1 MLEDAAQSYNPII
14 QAMIATAN
22 LQKQGQQQD
31 IEKERNKQL
40 AEQSKASLAAETKRI
55 ENEHEHQQSQIELMG
70 KAHSLA
76 AEAQHMQTAAM
87 LRDLA
92 AKGVDVG
99 KLGLSGLFNGGQTMG
114 ANPKDQLNTPPHV
127 LPQDATPVLG
137 DGSGFIEGFNR
148 SLQQQQ
154 PQTQTSDRLNSD
166 QDISSAFPGPEAEA
180 ARVRGLAGA
189 QAGGAAEAELPFQ
202 QKLAKTKFENEQAL
216 GTQKFGF
223 ESTLQNA
230 RISSEEKVAA
240 AHINSAETIAK
251 LSRSSQERISAATN
265 QTHLQAMGMDPNTN
279 KGMVQSMLIG
289 TMTGDYDL
297 NPSVNPLERVVYDK
311 LQQIGGHSVS
321 KKEALGLREA
331 QKLVPLFYKLDTLA
345 NQFPTSTSGAF
356 VQGHTVGLA
365 NTLGIPTD
373 IQNKINIINSQAM
386 NVGKATEGITG
397 RPLAQQM
404 KLDLDSLATP
414 GITRPQ
420 FIERINNLRQNYI
433 NNQDNVF
440 FSGMPNFQK
449 ELIKQKYG
457 LVPIGAQSPQTQPQ
471 WLRDAPKKS
480 KIGGTLDEVASAAQG
495 QPVYK

>member
-1 MLEDAAQSYNPII
+1 MLEDAAQSYSPII

-31 IEKERNKQL
+31 IEKERNKQ
-40 AEQSKASLAAETKRI
+40 ETAARQENLKNETERI
-55 ENEHEHQQSQIELMG
+55 KNEHEHQQSQIELMG

-87 LRDLA
+87 LRDLSS
-92 AKGVDVG
+92 KGVDVG
-99 KLGLSGLFNGGQTMG
+99 KLGLSGLFTGGVTHG
-114 ANPKDQLNTPPHV
+114 ANPKDQLNTPPGV
-127 LPQDATPVLG
+127 LPQGAAPISNATPVA
-137 DGSGFIEGFNR
+137 GFTSVQSQG
-148 SLQQQQ
+148 
-154 PQTQTSDRLNSD
+154 QTPDFA
-166 QDISSAFPGPEAEA
+166 SAFPGPEQEA

-189 QAGGAAEAELPFQ
+189 QAGGTAEGELPSQ
-202 QKLAKTKFENEQAL
+202 QILAQKKFENEQTL

-223 ESTLQNA
+223 ESILQNA
-230 RISSEEKVAA
+230 RIASEEKVAA

-279 KGMVQSMLIG
+279 KGMVQSMYLG
-289 TMTGDYDL
+289 ALTGDYKL
-297 NPSVNPLERVVYDK
+297 NPSVNPLERVVYNQV
-311 LQQIGGHSVS
+311 QQSGGHLVDP
-321 KKEALGLREA
+321 KEALGLREA
-331 QKLVPLFYKLDTLA
+331 QKLVPLFDKLETFSKEL
-345 NQFPTSTSGAF
+345 PTSTSGAWA
-356 VQGHTVGLA
+356 QGHTVGLA

-373 IQNKINIINSQAM
+373 LQNKINIINSQAM

-414 GITRPQ
+414 GITRSQ
-420 FIERINNLRQNYI
+420 FVDRINNLRQNYI

-457 LVPIGAQSPQTQPQ
+457 LVPIAAQSPQSQPQ
-471 WLRDAPKKS
+471 RTYEKM
-480 KIGGTLDEVASAAQG
+480 KIGPNGHKIGQLNGKWYDVASNEEL
-495 QPVYK
+495 K

>member
-55 ENEHEHQQSQIELMG
+55 ENEHEHQLATIDLMA

-76 AEAQHMQTAAM
+76 AEAQSMQTASM
-87 LRDLA
+87 LRDLH

-99 KLGLSGLFNGGQTMG
+99 KLGLSGLFTGGLTHG
-114 ANPKDQLNTPPHV
+114 ANPKDQLNTPPGV
-127 LPQDATPVLG
+127 LPQGAAPISNATPVA
-137 DGSGFIEGFNR
+137 GFTPVQSQG
-148 SLQQQQ
+148 
-154 PQTQTSDRLNSD
+154 QTPDF
-166 QDISSAFPGPEAEA
+166 SSAFPGPAAEA
-180 ARVRGLAGA
+180 ARVRSLAGA
-189 QAGGAAEAELPFQ
+189 QAGGAAEGEEPFKVQ
-202 QKLAKTKFENEQAL
+202 ADTRKLQNEQSLA
-216 GTQKFGF
+216 GTQFGYQT
-223 ESTLQNA
+223 TLQNA
-230 RISSEEKVAA
+230 RIASEEKVAA

-279 KGMVQSMLIG
+279 KGMVQSVLIG

-331 QKLVPLFYKLDTLA
+331 QKLVPLFDKLDTLA

-356 VQGHTVGLA
+356 VQGHTVGL
-365 NTLGIPTD
+365 
-373 IQNKINIINSQAM
+373 
-386 NVGKATEGITG
+386 VGNWFA
-397 RPLAQQM
+397 RV
-404 KLDLDSLATP
+404 S
-414 GITRPQ
+414 
-420 FIERINNLRQNYI
+420 NLSK
-433 NNQDNVF
+433 
-440 FSGMPNFQK
+440 SGTSF
-449 ELIKQKYG
+449 
-457 LVPIGAQSPQTQPQ
+457 
-471 WLRDAPKKS
+471 
-480 KIGGTLDEVASAAQG
+480 
-495 QPVYK
+495 

>member
-31 IEKERNKQL
+31 IEKERNKQE
-40 AEQSKASLAAETKRI
+40 AAARQESLKNETKRI
-55 ENEHEHQQSQIELMG
+55 ENEHQHQQSQIELMG

-76 AEAQHMQTAAM
+76 AEAQSMQTASM

-99 KLGLSGLFNGGQTMG
+99 KLGLSGLFTGGVTHG
-114 ANPKDQLNTPPHV
+114 ANPKDQLNTPPGV
-127 LPQDATPVLG
+127 LPQGAAPISNATPVA
-137 DGSGFIEGFNR
+137 GFTPVQSQG
-148 SLQQQQ
+148 
-154 PQTQTSDRLNSD
+154 QTPDFA
-166 QDISSAFPGPEAEA
+166 SAFPGPAAEA
-180 ARVRGLAGA
+180 ARVRSLAGA
-189 QAGGAAEAELPFQ
+189 QAGGAAEGEEPFKVQ
-202 QKLAKTKFENEQAL
+202 ADTRKLQNEQSLA
-216 GTQKFGF
+216 GTQFGYQT
-223 ESTLQNA
+223 TLQNA
-230 RISSEEKVAA
+230 RIASEEKVAA

-279 KGMVQSMLIG
+279 KGMVQSMYLG
-289 TMTGDYDL
+289 ALTGDYKL
-297 NPSVNPLERVVYDK
+297 NPSVNPLERVVYDHV
-311 LQQIGGHSVS
+311 QQSGAHLVDP
-321 KKEALGLREA
+321 KEALGLREA
-331 QKLVPLFYKLDTLA
+331 QKLVPLFDKLETFAKEL
-345 NQFPTSTSGAF
+345 PTSTSGAWA
-356 VQGHTVGLA
+356 QGHTVGLA

-373 IQNKINIINSQAM
+373 LQNKINIINSQAM

-420 FIERINNLRQNYI
+420 FVDRINNLRQNYI

-440 FSGMPNFQK
+440 FSGMPTFQK

-457 LVPIGAQSPQTQPQ
+457 LVPIGAQSSQTTPQ

-480 KIGGTLDEVASAAQG
+480 KIGGTLDEAASVTQG
-495 QPVYK
+495 QPIYK

>member
-55 ENEHEHQQSQIELMG
+55 ENEHEHQLATIDLMG

-76 AEAQHMQTAAM
+76 AEAQSMQTTSM

-99 KLGLSGLFNGGQTMG
+99 KLGLSGLFTGGLTHG
-114 ANPKDQLNTPPHV
+114 ANPKDQLNTPPGV
-127 LPQDATPVLG
+127 LPQGAAPISNATPVA
-137 DGSGFIEGFNR
+137 GFTPVQSQG
-148 SLQQQQ
+148 
-154 PQTQTSDRLNSD
+154 QTPDF
-166 QDISSAFPGPEAEA
+166 SSAFPGPEAEA

-189 QAGGAAEAELPFQ
+189 QAGGAAEGELPFQ
-202 QKLAKTKFENEQAL
+202 QQLARTKFENEQ
-216 GTQKFGF
+216 
-223 ESTLQNA
+223 TLQNA
-230 RISSEEKVAA
+230 RLAA
-240 AHINSAETIAK
+240 EQKLSDSRLEVEQKLANLHINSAETIAK
-251 LSRSSQERISAATN
+251 LSRSSQERMTAATN

-279 KGMVQSMLIG
+279 RGMVQSMYLG
-289 TMTGDYDL
+289 ALTGDYKL
-297 NPSVNPLERVVYDK
+297 NPSVNPLERIVYNQV
-311 LQQIGGHSVS
+311 QQSGGHLVDP
-321 KKEALGLREA
+321 KEALGLREA
-331 QKLVPLFYKLDTLA
+331 QKLVPLFDKLETFAKEL
-345 NQFPTSTSGAF
+345 PTGPGGAWA
-356 VQGHTVGLA
+356 QGHTVGLA

-373 IQNKINIINSQAM
+373 LQNKINIINSQAM

-414 GITRPQ
+414 GITKDQ

-440 FSGMPNFQK
+440 FSGMPDFQK
-449 ELIKQKYG
+449 ELIKHKYG
-457 LVPIGAQSPQTQPQ
+457 LVHIDAKSPQSQRTY
-471 WLRDAPKKS
+471 S
-480 KIGGTLDEVASAAQG
+480 EMKIGPNEHKIGKSNGKWYDVQTGEEL
-495 QPVYK
+495 K